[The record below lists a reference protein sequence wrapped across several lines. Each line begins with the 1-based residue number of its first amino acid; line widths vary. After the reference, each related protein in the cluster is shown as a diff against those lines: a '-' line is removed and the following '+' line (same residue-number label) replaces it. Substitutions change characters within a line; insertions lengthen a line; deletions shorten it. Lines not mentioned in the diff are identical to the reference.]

1 MLRDDRGAY
10 VERMRKLL
18 PVRTTSPTPDEH
30 PSSGHETPPGA
41 ARGTWRP
48 RPTLTGTDY
57 TSEATYAEERERVWF
72 GGWICIGRAEEIPEP
87 GDFLVRDLAG
97 ESIIV
102 TRNRTGE
109 VRAFYNVCAHRGTKL
124 LDDEPACGHVSKVF
138 KCPYHAW
145 SYDLDGRLVGTPNVD
160 EDELFERGDY
170 PLHGVAAETYA
181 GFLFVNLADEP
192 ADLIGSLRD
201 GTESI
206 TNFERYRM
214 DELRV
219 GVRIVYEVAANWKIV
234 VENFNECLH
243 CPTIH
248 PELVQV
254 VPLYRFGEV
263 WDGET
268 GDDGNWMIEGATSFT
283 KTGRST
289 LPPFPD
295 LRPDDYRMYYGTYQ
309 FPNLMLNLH
318 PDAGMYYL
326 ALPKG
331 PGHTT
336 IVSEYLFR
344 PETIA
349 RADFAPEPVV
359 ELWDLISRQDW
370 EVCARAQTGVGSRSF
385 RTGIFPRKDR
395 FLFDFNERYRRAMG
409 RPLLG

>member
-1 MLRDDRGAY
+1 MAI
-10 VERMRKLL
+10 
-18 PVRTTSPTPDEH
+18 
-30 PSSGHETPPGA
+30 ETP
-41 ARGTWRP
+41 TWRP
-48 RPTLTGTDY
+48 RPTLAGTDY
-57 TSEATYAEERERVWF
+57 SSATAYDEERERIWY

-87 GDFLVRDLAG
+87 GDYLVRDLVG
-97 ESIIV
+97 ESIFV
-102 TRNRTGE
+102 TRNRDGG

-124 LDDEPACGHVSKVF
+124 LDDEPACGHVNKVF

-160 EDELFERGDY
+160 EDEFFDRADY
-170 PLHGVAAETYA
+170 PLHGIAAETYA

-192 ADLIGSLRD
+192 DDLVTSLRA

-263 WDGET
+263 WDEET
-268 GDDGNWMIEGATSFT
+268 RDDGNWMIEGATSFT
-283 KTGRST
+283 KTGRSS
-289 LPPFPD
+289 LPTFPD
-295 LRPDDYRMYYGTYQ
+295 LLPDDLRMYYGTYQ

-318 PDAGMYYL
+318 PDAGMYYI

-331 PGHTT
+331 PAHTT
-336 IVSEYLFR
+336 VISEYLFR

-349 RADFAPEPVV
+349 APDFAPEPVV
-359 ELWDLISRQDW
+359 ELWDLISKQDW
-370 EVCARAQTGVGSRSF
+370 EVCERAQTGVSSRSY
-385 RTGIFPRKDR
+385 RSGVYPRKDR
-395 FLFDFNERYRRAMG
+395 FLFDFNERYRREMG
-409 RPLLG
+409 RQPLG

>member
-1 MLRDDRGAY
+1 MLIHA
-10 VERMRKLL
+10 
-18 PVRTTSPTPDEH
+18 P
-30 PSSGHETPPGA
+30 
-41 ARGTWRP
+41 TWRA
-48 RPTLTGTDY
+48 RPTLAGTDY
-57 TSEATYAEERERVWF
+57 STESSYADERERIWF

-87 GDFLVRDLAG
+87 GDYLVRDLAG
-97 ESIIV
+97 ESIFV
-102 TRNRTGE
+102 TRNRSGE
-109 VRAFYNVCAHRGTKL
+109 IRGFYNVCAHRGTKL
-124 LDDEPACGHVSKVF
+124 LDETGAACGHVSKVI

-160 EDELFERGDY
+160 EDEGFQRSSY
-170 PLHGVAAETYA
+170 PLHAIGAQAYA
-181 GFLFVNLADEP
+181 GFLFVNLAEQGERRP
-192 ADLIGSLRD
+192 LFESLRE

-263 WDGET
+263 WDDST
-268 GDDGNWMIEGATSFT
+268 GDDGNWMVEGASSFT
-283 KTGRST
+283 KTGTST

-295 LRPDDYRMYYGTYQ
+295 LLPDDHRMYYGTYQ

-318 PDAGMYYL
+318 PDAGMSYI
-326 ALPKG
+326 ALPRG
-331 PGHTT
+331 PAHTT
-336 IVSEYLFR
+336 VVSEYLFR

-349 RADFAPEPVV
+349 AAGFAPDPVV
-359 ELWDLISRQDW
+359 ELWDLISKQDW
-370 EVCARAQTGVGSRSF
+370 AVCERAQTGVSSRAYRS
-385 RTGIFPRKDR
+385 GVYPRKDR
-395 FLFDFNERYRRAMG
+395 FLFDFNERYRREMG
-409 RPLLG
+409 RPELG

>member
-1 MLRDDRGAY
+1 MATEARSTR
-10 VERMRKLL
+10 R
-18 PVRTTSPTPDEH
+18 PTP
-30 PSSGHETPPGA
+30 SASAPP
-41 ARGTWRP
+41 WRP
-48 RPTLTGTDY
+48 RPTLSGGDY
-57 TSEATYAEERERVWF
+57 STEAVYAEERERIWF
-72 GGWICIGRAEEIPEP
+72 DGWICIGRAEEIPEP
-87 GDFLVRDLAG
+87 GDYLVRDLVG

-102 TRNRTGE
+102 TRNRAGQ
-109 VRAFYNVCAHRGTKL
+109 VRGFYNVCAHRGTKL
-124 LDDEPACGHVSKVF
+124 LDDDPGCGHVSKAF

-145 SYDLDGRLVGTPNVD
+145 SYDLDGRLIGTPNVD
-160 EDELFERGDY
+160 ENELFERAAY
-170 PLHGVAAETYA
+170 PLHAIGAEAYA
-181 GFLFVNLADEP
+181 GFLFVNLADEVDRRP
-192 ADLIGSLRD
+192 LQDELRA

-263 WDGET
+263 WDEET
-268 GDDGNWMIEGATSFT
+268 RDDGNWMVDGATSFT

-289 LPPFPD
+289 LPRFPD
-295 LRPDDYRMYYGTYQ
+295 LLPDDYRMYYGTYQ

-318 PDAGMYYL
+318 PDAGMAYT
-326 ALPKG
+326 ALPRG
-331 PGHTT
+331 PAHTT

-349 RADFAPEPVV
+349 AAEFAPEPVV
-359 ELWDLISRQDW
+359 ELWDLISKQDW
-370 EVCARAQTGVGSRSF
+370 AVCERAQTGVSSRAYRS
-385 RTGIFPRKDR
+385 GVYPRQDR
-395 FLFDFNERYRRAMG
+395 FLFAFNEHYRRAMG
-409 RPLLG
+409 RPTLG